1 MLLEISQSQVY
12 LPMKM
17 KYKIAGLPST
27 RASIDKWFN
36 SAAAKSEV
44 TRGYENQEH
53 SSVLLGQTYLVA
65 GVIRPRVQAPASDPD
80 STPAAATDGPAA
92 VPDPGTGGDGTEAR
106 PLEVL
111 DSDDELFLELDLT
124 PEQEERIRR
133 RFTRIRS
140 ETSSSSS

>member
-1 MLLEISQSQVY
+1 
-12 LPMKM
+12 MKLR
-17 KYKIAGLPST
+17 YKMTRLPST

-36 SAAAKSEV
+36 SAAANSKV

-65 GVIRPRVQAPASDPD
+65 GVIRSRVQASASDPNP
-80 STPAAATDGPAA
+80 TPAA
-92 VPDPGTGGDGTEAR
+92 VSDPGTGGDGTEVR

-124 PEQEERIRR
+124 PEQEGRIRR

-140 ETSSSSS
+140 ETSSSSSQ